1 MPESKFISF
10 MIFQKL
16 ADYPEIRILLKK
28 LININEVK
36 HIGTNINR
44 IIHNNL

>member
-28 LININEVK
+28 
-36 HIGTNINR
+36 HIMFTIKILSTFLRNV
-44 IIHNNL
+44 HFLM